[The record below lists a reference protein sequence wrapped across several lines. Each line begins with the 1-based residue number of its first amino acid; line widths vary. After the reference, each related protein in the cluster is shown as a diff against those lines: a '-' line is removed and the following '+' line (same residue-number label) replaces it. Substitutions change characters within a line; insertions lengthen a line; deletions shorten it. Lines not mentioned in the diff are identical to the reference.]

1 MNWNQLKSQEELGQ
15 IIEASSIRPQVIFK
29 HSTTCPISS
38 MAKMR
43 LEDKW
48 DLTDVDAHYLDLL
61 SFRTISNQIAET
73 LSVHHESPQ
82 LILIMDG
89 ECVYDASHFDITVDE
104 LKESLAYARK

>member
-1 MNWNQLKSQEELGQ
+1 MNWTTISSSKDVNQ
-15 IIEASSIRPQVIFK
+15 IIEASHSTPQVILK

-43 LEDKW
+43 LENKW
-48 DLTDVDAHYLDLL
+48 DLEGVEAHYLDLL
-61 SFRTISNQIAET
+61 AHRDVSANIAEI

-82 LILIMDG
+82 ILLVING

-104 LKESLAYARK
+104 LKESLNYAQK